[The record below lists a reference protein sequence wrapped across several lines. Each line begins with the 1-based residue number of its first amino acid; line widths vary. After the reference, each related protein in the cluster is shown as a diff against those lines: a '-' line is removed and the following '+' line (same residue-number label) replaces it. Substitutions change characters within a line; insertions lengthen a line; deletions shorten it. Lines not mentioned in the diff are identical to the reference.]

1 MVSAA
6 VMAEVE
12 EETVKKVATRDARI
26 VRRLTRFSRML
37 VR

>member
-1 MVSAA
+1 MVSAV

-12 EETVKKVATRDARI
+12 EETVKRVATRDARI
-26 VRRLTRFSRML
+26 VRRLTRSSRMP